1 MKLRV
6 VLALAGSVLLLTALP
21 AQEADRTL
29 FRERTSIHGQGKSM
43 LPTLPAACV
52 LALVRVPFAEI
63 KVGLLD
69 GDVISTRINGRN
81 VLHRAVAR
89 RPDGSIVTWGDNNP
103 QPDAVITTE
112 RNYIAVII
120 GYEDP
125 ARPGEVQ
132 RLASRAPRES
142 HPSFASNDSPSSATA
157 PTAKML

>member
-1 MKLRV
+1 MKFRV
-6 VLALAGSVLLLTALP
+6 VLALAGSVLSLSALP

-43 LPTLPAACV
+43 LPTLPEACV

-63 KVGLLD
+63 RVGLLD

-81 VLHRAVAR
+81 IMHRAVAR
-89 RPDGSIVTWGDNNP
+89 RPDGGIVTWGDNNP
-103 QPDAVITTE
+103 QPDAGVTTE
-112 RNYIAVII
+112 QNYIAVVI

-125 ARPGEVQ
+125 AKPGEVQ
-132 RLASRAPRES
+132 RLASRAPRAPR
-142 HPSFASNDSPSSATA
+142 PSIASADAPTSIAA